1 MIMHPR
7 PRYSLATRFVL
18 GATLVSLAGC
28 GGAGDELARN
38 IGLTRDAPDEFVVTT
53 RAPLSM
59 PPDLSLPPPSPGAA
73 RPQERTSRDAA
84 QLALA
89 PQGVASNTTNA
100 PRSQGEA
107 ALLGATSTK
116 ADPGIRSDV
125 DRLATQDARERSFTD
140 RIMFWKEK
148 PPGAVI
154 VDANRESQRLQENQ
168 ALGRAPVAGN
178 TPVAKQ
184 DSGLNWLERRFSSDK
199 PATTQP
205 PAPSE
210 TKSSFWDMF

>member
-1 MIMHPR
+1 MITQPR
-7 PRYSLATRFVL
+7 LSRSLATPLVL

-28 GGAGDELARN
+28 SGAGDELARN

-59 PPDLSLPPPSPGAA
+59 PPDLSLPAPTPGAS
-73 RPQERTSRDAA
+73 RPQERASRDAA
-84 QLALA
+84 QLALT
-89 PQGVASNTTNA
+89 PQGVASNAANT

-107 ALLGATSTK
+107 ALLGATATK
-116 ADPGIRSDV
+116 ADLGIRSDV
-125 DRLATQDARERSFTD
+125 DRLAAQDARERSFTD

-148 PPGAVI
+148 PQGAVI

-178 TPVAKQ
+178 TPVEKK
-184 DSGLNWLERRFSSDK
+184 DSGMNWIERQFSSDK
-199 PATTQP
+199 PATTKP

-210 TKSSFWDMF
+210 SKSSFWSIF